1 MPKIEKYAQGT
12 PSYAELVTPDQ
23 EAAKAF
29 YGPLFGWDL
38 EDVPMGDMGVY
49 VAVSKDGAAVAGI
62 SGPMPGMEDH
72 PAWWG
77 VYLTVDDV
85 DAATARVGEAG
96 GRVDAEP
103 FDVFDMGRM
112 SAIAD
117 PTGARVNLWQ
127 AKSSIGTELANEPGT
142 PIWNELLTTDVA
154 RATAFYTEVL
164 GVDWEQMSMEG
175 GPDYTCLMVD
185 GRPVGGAMVLGEEMG
200 EGVPPHW
207 NVYFNVAS
215 TDDTVARAAELG
227 GTVVAPAFDV
237 PTVGR
242 LAVLADPQ
250 GAMFC
255 LMQNLTDE
263 EARS

>member
-1 MPKIEKYAQGT
+1 MATFERYAQGT

-23 EAAKAF
+23 EGAKAF

-49 VAVSKDGAAVAGI
+49 VAVSKGGDAVAGI

-85 DAATARVGEAG
+85 DATTAKVAAAG

-112 SAIAD
+112 SSIAD

-127 AKSSIGTELANEPGT
+127 PRSSIGTELANEPGT
-142 PIWNELLTTDVA
+142 PIWNEVLTTDVA
-154 RATAFYTEVL
+154 AATAFYAEVL
-164 GVDWEQMSMEG
+164 GVGWEEQDMEG
-175 GPDYTCLMVD
+175 GPPYTCLMVD
-185 GRPVGGAMVLGEEMG
+185 GRPVGGAMALTEEMH
-200 EGVPPHW
+200 GVPPHW
-207 NVYFNVAS
+207 NVYFNVES
-215 TDDTVARAAELG
+215 VDDTVDRATGLG
-227 GTVVAPAFDV
+227 ATVVAPAFDV

-242 LAVLADPQ
+242 LAALNDPQ
-250 GAMFC
+250 GGMFW
-255 LMQNLTDE
+255 LMQNPD
-263 EARS
+263 

>member
-1 MPKIEKYAQGT
+1 MPKLEKYAQGT

-23 EAAKAF
+23 QSAKAF
-29 YGPLFGWDL
+29 YASLFGWEL
-38 EDVPMGDMGVY
+38 EDVPMGDMGIY
-49 VAVSKDGAAVAGI
+49 VTVSKDGAAVAGI

-85 DAATARVGEAG
+85 DAVTAKVAAAG

-112 SAIAD
+112 SSIAD

-127 AKSSIGTELANEPGT
+127 PGTSIGTELANEPGT
-142 PIWNELLTTDVA
+142 PIWNEVLTTDVD
-154 RATAFYTEVL
+154 RATAFYADVL
-164 GVDWEQMSMEG
+164 GVSWEAMGVEG
-175 GPDYTCLMVD
+175 APPYTCLMVE
-185 GRPVGGAMVLGEEMG
+185 GRPVGGAMALGPEM

-207 NVYFNVAS
+207 NVYFNVES
-215 TDDTVARAAELG
+215 TDDTVARATELG

-250 GAMFC
+250 GGMFC
-255 LMQNLTDE
+255 LMQNPD
-263 EARS
+263 

>member
-1 MPKIEKYAQGT
+1 MPKFEQYPQGT
-12 PSYAELVTPDQ
+12 PSYVELVTPDQ
-23 EAAKAF
+23 ESAKAF
-29 YGPLFGWDL
+29 YGSLFGWEL

-49 VAVSKDGAAVAGI
+49 VAASKDGAAVAGL

-85 DAATARVGEAG
+85 DAVTAKVVAAG

-112 SAIAD
+112 SSIAD

-127 AKSSIGTELANEPGT
+127 PMSSIGTEVANEPGT
-142 PIWNELLTTDVA
+142 PIWNEVMTTDVE

-164 GVDWEQMSMEG
+164 GVGWEPMQVEG
-175 GPDYTCLMVD
+175 APPYTCLVVE
-185 GRPVGGAMVLGEEMG
+185 GRQVGGAMALGEEMA
-200 EGVPPHW
+200 GVPPHW
-207 NVYFNVAS
+207 NVYFNVES
-215 TDDTVARAAELG
+215 TDDTIARATELG
-227 GTVVAPAFDV
+227 GAVVAPAFDV

-255 LMQNLTDE
+255 LMQNPD
-263 EARS
+263 

>member
-1 MPKIEKYAQGT
+1 MPKFERYAQGT

-38 EDVPMGDMGVY
+38 EDVPMGDAGVY
-49 VAVSKDGAAVAGI
+49 VAVSKDGATVAGM

-85 DAATARVGEAG
+85 DAVTAKVEGAG

-127 AKSSIGTELANEPGT
+127 PRSSIGTELANEPGT
-142 PIWNELLTTDVA
+142 PIWNEVMTGDVA
-154 RATAFYTEVL
+154 TATAFYADVL
-164 GVDWEQMSMEG
+164 GVGWQAMEMEG
-175 GPDYTCLMVD
+175 GPAYTCLVVD
-185 GRPVGGAMVLGEEMG
+185 DRMVGGAMTLPDDSM
-200 EGVPPHW
+200 PPHW
-207 NVYFNVAS
+207 NVYFNVES
-215 TDDTVARAAELG
+215 TDDTVARATELG
-227 GTVVAPAFDV
+227 GSVVAPPFDV

-242 LAVLADPQ
+242 LAILADPQ
-250 GAMFC
+250 GGMFC
-255 LMQNLTDE
+255 LMQNPD
-263 EARS
+263 